1 MKLVLKK
8 VTKKFKGKTVINE
21 IDLKLSEGVYG
32 LLGPNGA
39 GKTTIFRCITGLY
52 EVNSGVIGFIDTVDG
67 IVDLK
72 SEDIGYLPQKFGVF
86 KNMKVKDFMEY
97 FAVLKNVPKDEIREQ
112 VENCLKA
119 VNLEEKINDK
129 VKTLSG
135 GMVRRLGIAQTLLGN
150 PKLILLDEPTTGLDP
165 EERIRFKK
173 IISGISKDKIVIIS
187 THIVEDIDAVCSKV
201 IIMNSGRILAC
212 KSKEEMIGS
221 VKSNVYEVEESQ
233 LATIEEPYFVIR
245 LNSQGNQVYNRLIT
259 KAELPFGKVIPSL
272 EDAYHEFISE

>member
-8 VTKKFKGKTVINE
+8 VTKKFKGKTVIDE
-21 IDLKLSEGVYG
+21 IDLKLS
-32 LLGPNGA
+32 GPNGA

-67 IVDLK
+67 IIDLK

-97 FAVLKNVPKDEIREQ
+97 FAVLKNVAKDERKEQ
-112 VENCLKA
+112 VEECLKA
-119 VNLEEKINDK
+119 VNLEERINDK

-135 GMVRRLGIAQTLLGN
+135 GMIRRLGIAQTLLGN

-173 IISGISKDKIVIIS
+173 IISQISKDKIVIIS

-201 IIMNSGRILAC
+201 IIMNRGKILAC
-212 KSKEEMIGS
+212 GSKEEMIAR

-233 LATIEEPYFVIR
+233 LTAIKVPYFVIR
-245 LNSQGNQVYNRLIT
+245 LKSQENQVYNRLIT
-259 KAELPFGKVIPSL
+259 QAELAFEKVPPSL
-272 EDAYHEFISE
+272 EDAYHEFVSE